1 MALNLLTYFPYPEPR
16 AIQARVLEELG
27 RNWAS
32 YDVFVIQAP
41 TAFGKSAVLKTL
53 MGALHSVSGITPT
66 NQLVEQ
72 FREEFPETATLSRM
86 DSYRCEEYRQPC
98 SVTRGRNRQFCKS
111 SKDVNGN
118 TIQGCPCAK
127 DLATAKYRN
136 GPGIYNY
143 HMYLAQKLVRKSL
156 VVDEAHN
163 LIPFIRERLAVT
175 IWQHDVKYPGNMF
188 TQAQMQAWYRS
199 LSPTMKRKKKLA
211 MLGDAVDA
219 RKPEYVATR
228 TKDWFNGKGTVRGE
242 PEERDCIKLMPI
254 DIRGAPP
261 FFWGSEV
268 EKLVLL
274 SATIS
279 RKDIETLGLNRRKVL
294 YISCESPIPADSRP
308 IVSQGMGAVN
318 HSNLLESTVLM
329 GEYIRDT
336 LAPTHM
342 REKGMIHATYAQAE
356 ILRGILGTDS
366 RYLFHGRENKADVY
380 AKFRASRPE
389 EGKVLV
395 ASGMYEGVD
404 LNGDAG
410 RWQVVAKTPWPN
422 LGSPMVKHLADAD
435 SEWYLWEALKLTMQA
450 CGRICRDPKDFGVT
464 YMLDGSFERLIRE
477 GSEKGLVP
485 NWYMDAIDSGGG
497 L

>member
-1 MALNLLTYFPYPEPR
+1 MTLNLLQYFPYPEPR

-27 RNWAS
+27 RNWGQ

-41 TAFGKSAVLKTL
+41 TAFGKTGVARTL
-53 MGALHSVSGITPT
+53 MNALRSVSVISPT

-72 FREEFPETATLSRM
+72 FREEFPDTRTLSRM
-86 DSYRCEEYRQPC
+86 DSYRCEEWRRPC
-98 SVTRGRNRQFCKS
+98 SAVRGTQGKFCK
-111 SKDVNGN
+111 
-118 TIQGCPCAK
+118 GCTCGS

-136 GPGIYNY
+136 GPGVYNY
-143 HMYLAQKLVRKSL
+143 HMFLAQKLHRQTV

-188 TQAQMQAWYRS
+188 NYEQMRKWLAGLTPQARR
-199 LSPTMKRKKKLA
+199 RKKIAL
-211 MLGDAVDA
+211 LDDAVNA
-219 RKPEYVATR
+219 KKPEYIATR
-228 TKDWFNGKGTVRGE
+228 AKAEFNGKGTVRGE

-261 FFWGSEV
+261 LFWPSEV
-268 EKLVLL
+268 DKLVLL

-308 IVSQGMGAVN
+308 IVSQGLGAVN
-318 HSNLLESTVLM
+318 HGNIRDLTLDMAT
-329 GEYIRDT
+329 YIRDV
-336 LAPTHM
+336 LAPAHLK
-342 REKGMIHATYAQAE
+342 EKGMIHATYAQAE
-356 ILRGILGTDS
+356 ILREVLGSDP
-366 RYLFHGRENKADVY
+366 RYLFHGRDNKADVY
-380 AKFRASRPE
+380 ARFRESRPE

-410 RWQVVAKTPWPN
+410 RWQVVATVPWPN
-422 LGSPMVKHLADAD
+422 LGSAMVKHLADAD
-435 SEWYLWEALKLTMQA
+435 SEWYLWETLKLTMQA
-450 CGRICRDPKDFGVT
+450 CGRICRDPKDFGVS
-464 YMLDGSFERLIRE
+464 YCLDSSFDRLVRE
-477 GSEKGLVP
+477 SIVHRLVP
-485 NWYMDAIDSGGG
+485 EWYLDAIESGGG